1 MGPGRARFPA
11 GFPGHS
17 GSELRGRGEGRGLS
31 KKTGRGRLQISDWVA
46 EEAAGRTEDLIARDA
61 IDRFT
66 RLALA
71 SVVYF
76 KVQWQAQFE
85 ERATSAASFYA
96 LSGSESN
103 VEMMRQA
110 EHFGY
115 ARGDGY
121 QAVDL
126 TYEGE
131 DLSFTAVLPD
141 EGKFEAPVDSERLGE
156 ILEGVKDG
164 EKCTRLDNNTLDR
177 QAIPRQPCY
186 W

>member
-17 GSELRGRGEGRGLS
+17 GSELRGRGEGCGLS
-31 KKTGRGRLQISDWVA
+31 RKTGRGRLQINDWVA
-46 EEAAGRTEDLIARDA
+46 EEAAGRTEDLIAGDA

-76 KVQWQAQFE
+76 KAQRQAQFE

-115 ARGDGY
+115 ARG
-121 QAVDL
+121 AVGL

-131 DLSFTAVLPD
+131 AMSFTAVLPD
-141 EGKFEAPVDSERLGE
+141 EGKFSESEAPVDSERLGK
-156 ILEGVKDG
+156 ILQGVKDG
-164 EKCTRLDNNTLDR
+164 EKCTRLDNNTLER
-177 QAIPRQPCY
+177 QAIPRQPC
-186 W
+186 